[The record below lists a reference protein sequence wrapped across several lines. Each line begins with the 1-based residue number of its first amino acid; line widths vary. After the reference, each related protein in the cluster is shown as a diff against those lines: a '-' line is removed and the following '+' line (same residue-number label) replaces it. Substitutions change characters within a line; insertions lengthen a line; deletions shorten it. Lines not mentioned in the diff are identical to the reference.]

1 MRFRIQ
7 QEFAATPSELVAAFC
22 DAGYLAA
29 MAELPDLGAPVLEEQ
44 HRHGDIVNQRLRY
57 SFQGKLPA
65 PVLRVID
72 PDKLT
77 WHELA
82 EIDTRAERATFRMV
96 PIHYQ
101 RFFTCSGGWTLHS
114 PTPVS
119 TVRTIE
125 GDLKVSSP
133 VPFVGGQVER
143 AIISGLKE
151 RLAEEPRLYAR
162 WQSGRR
168 YA

>member
-44 HRHGDIVNQRLRY
+44 RRSAHVVHQRLRY

-72 PDKLT
+72 PEKLT

-82 EIDTRAERATFRMV
+82 EIDTDAQRATFRMV

-101 RFFTCSGGWTLHS
+101 RFFTCSGGWSLHS
-114 PTPVS
+114 PTHVT

-125 GDLKVSSP
+125 GELKVNSP

-143 AIISGLKE
+143 AIVSGLKE

-162 WQSGRR
+162 WSSAR
-168 YA
+168 